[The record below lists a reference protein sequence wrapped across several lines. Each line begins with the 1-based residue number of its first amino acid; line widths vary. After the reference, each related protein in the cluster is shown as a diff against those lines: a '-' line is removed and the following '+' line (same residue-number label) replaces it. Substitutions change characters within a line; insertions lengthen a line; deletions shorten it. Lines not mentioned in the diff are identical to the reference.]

1 MSVRVPGTLTFFTE
15 DATDFAEDLNAEF
28 SDRDTVDLG
37 AVEDELEAMLN
48 DPDISTDIIPSS
60 STAAP
65 ALNIAVPSYEHTPIP
80 PPARSGNES
89 ERSQLLAHM
98 AA

>member
-1 MSVRVPGTLTFFTE
+1 LTE
-15 DATDFAEDLNAEF
+15 DATDFAEDLSTEF

-37 AVEDELEAMLN
+37 AVEEELEAMLA
-48 DPDISTDIIPSS
+48 DPDISTDILPSS

-65 ALNIAVPSYEHTPIP
+65 AFNIAVPSYEHKPIP
-80 PPARSGNES
+80 PPARSSNES

-98 AA
+98 AT